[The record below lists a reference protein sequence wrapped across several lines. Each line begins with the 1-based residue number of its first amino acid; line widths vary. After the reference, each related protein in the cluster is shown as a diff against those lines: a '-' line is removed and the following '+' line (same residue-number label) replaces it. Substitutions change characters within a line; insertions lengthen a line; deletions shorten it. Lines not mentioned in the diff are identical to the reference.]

1 MTTPDDL
8 NAIIREATRAAIPY
22 RLNWRSSAFRPG
34 AHGGRQLGAGGAFRG
49 FAPLMDYPD
58 PRRIDVRATLR
69 DPFGTL
75 HVRRFEQRSNA
86 AVYVLA
92 DISAS
97 MRFQGHVRKM
107 RLLATLSAALAIS
120 ARQYGDAFGFIGCDE
135 TVREELFFPATTKRG
150 LEVEIAR
157 RLMAF
162 APEGRSAIGLLEA
175 ARQLGGKRKL
185 IFLISDFHMP
195 LADVEAVLEALARH
209 DIVPV
214 MLRDGAETADMPR
227 WGLAELSDLETGAK
241 RLALMRPALY
251 ERWQQEARERDAALE
266 QLCAR
271 LARPLTRLTD
281 RLDMRAL
288 WEAVSVG

>member
-1 MTTPDDL
+1 MTPDEL
-8 NAIIREATRAAIPY
+8 TSIIGEGTRAAIPY
-22 RLNWRSSAFRPG
+22 RLNWRSSSFRPG
-34 AHGGRQLGAGGAFRG
+34 AHGGRQLGVGGAFRG

-69 DPFGTL
+69 DPFQAL
-75 HVRRFEQRSNA
+75 HVRRFEQRSA
-86 AVYVLA
+86 ATVYVLA
-92 DISAS
+92 DVSAS
-97 MRFQGHVRKM
+97 MGFRGRVRKM
-107 RLLATLSAALAIS
+107 RLLAALSAALAIS

-157 RLMAF
+157 RLDDLT
-162 APEGRSAIGLLEA
+162 PQGRSAIGLLEA

-214 MLRDGAETADMPR
+214 MLRDQAETADLPR
-227 WGLAELSDLETGAK
+227 WGLAEFSDLETGRK
-241 RLALMRPALY
+241 RLAVMRPALY
-251 ERWQQEARERDAALE
+251 ERWQRETRERDAALE

-281 RLDMRAL
+281 SLDMRAL
-288 WEAVSVG
+288 WEAMAVG